1 MAYSVPTLG
10 AGQVLTSA
18 MYNVFRDNDIYFYA
32 YGSERA
38 RAEVTNNATQSIANA
53 GSGTAVAF
61 NTENVDAFAMHS
73 ASGTRLTVPSGWG
86 GWWLFTAW
94 ITFASNATGLR
105 QVALVANGSLA
116 VAGQMTTAVSGAD
129 HNLAVS
135 SLVRLSAADYVE
147 VVAFQTSGGA
157 LNLTSGPLFRAAW
170 MSNAG

>member
-86 GWWLFTAW
+86 GWWLVTGYA
-94 ITFASNATGLR
+94 TFANNATGIRNALL
-105 QVALVANGSLA
+105 QVNGGAIAASISTNAISGIDHALS
-116 VAGQMTTAVSGAD
+116 
-129 HNLAVS
+129 VS
-135 SLVRLSAADYVE
+135 SLMRLLAADYVE
-147 VVAFQTSGGA
+147 LNVYQSSGGA
-157 LNLTSGPLFRAAW
+157 LNVTSANGFRAVW
-170 MSNAG
+170 VSNA